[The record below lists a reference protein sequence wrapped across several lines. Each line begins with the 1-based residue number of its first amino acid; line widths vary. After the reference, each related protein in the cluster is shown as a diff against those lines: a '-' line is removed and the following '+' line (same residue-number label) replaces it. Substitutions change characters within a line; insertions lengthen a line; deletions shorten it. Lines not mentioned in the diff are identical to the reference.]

1 MSLTMTDRFNYSTD
15 RLNTVD
21 IFNNTNASLINNNSL
36 INKNNWKSLLK
47 DKTHRELRQIT
58 DSQSEAKIK
67 NVSQVHNLK

>member
-1 MSLTMTDRFNYSTD
+1 MTDRFNYSTD

-21 IFNNTNASLINNNSL
+21 KFNNTNASLINNNNSL

-58 DSQSEAKIK
+58 DSQSEAKLK
-67 NVSQVHNLK
+67 NISQVLNLK